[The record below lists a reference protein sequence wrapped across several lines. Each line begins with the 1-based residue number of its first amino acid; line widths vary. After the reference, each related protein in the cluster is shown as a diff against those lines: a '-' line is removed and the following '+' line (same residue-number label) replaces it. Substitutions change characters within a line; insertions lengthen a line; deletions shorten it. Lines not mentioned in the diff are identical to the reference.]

1 MIFVSQVLLKT
12 QVTSKTHEC
21 SPNFTSTFT
30 YIYRLQIHCSRC
42 RCVYNSHCVMK
53 TFSHMYLP
61 TEVLLSTCKLFTS
74 NYRNKPIDCPHV

>member
-30 YIYRLQIHCSRC
+30 YIDYKFI
-42 RCVYNSHCVMK
+42 
-53 TFSHMYLP
+53 
-61 TEVLLSTCKLFTS
+61 VLGADVFTS
-74 NYRNKPIDCPHV
+74 LIVS